1 MTNDETMMMGDGEG
15 AVDVGSAALDGL
27 LPAQLLPLNRLLRL
41 QPEARLA
48 LAVLENAVETL
59 RATHGVET
67 LRARRLAA
75 QAWTWFESTAADHPF
90 AFRVVCQHLGL
101 DAEWLCRGLARWQ
114 PRLPPTAIDENAAP
128 RKRRRAA

>member
-1 MTNDETMMMGDGEG
+1 MTNDETMMMDDGEG
-15 AVDVGSAALDGL
+15 AVDVGTATLDGL
-27 LPAQLLPLNRLLRL
+27 LPPQLLPLNRLLRL

-48 LAVLENAVETL
+48 LAVLDETL

-67 LRARRLAA
+67 LRARRLAS

-90 AFRVVCQHLGL
+90 AFRVVCQHFEL
-101 DAEWLCRGLARWQ
+101 DAEWLRRGLARWQ
-114 PRLPPTAIDENAAP
+114 PRLPPTAIDENASR